1 MGFSEI
7 LLDKKDDFKKY
18 GDILGI
24 INVCA
29 KKLAKDVNNMID
41 IAEIENDIF
50 ILNKETFD
58 LIKLVN
64 EVIVAFKKNGFSI
77 KNKDINISSI
87 YGSLIIYADKNR
99 MKFTIENL
107 ITNAIDIPD
116 TNNIEIMVEKTKS
129 ASYQNDYTNQGFVLI
144 SIIDDG
150 TGIDRLLLPSLFSKF
165 VADSQDGLGLG
176 LYLAKIIVERDGGEI
191 WTENNE
197 NGKGVTFKFSIPT

>member
-107 ITNAIDIPD
+107 ITNAIDIPA
-116 TNNIEIMVEKTKS
+116 TNNIEIMVEK
-129 ASYQNDYTNQGFVLI
+129 N
-144 SIIDDG
+144 
-150 TGIDRLLLPSLFSKF
+150 
-165 VADSQDGLGLG
+165 
-176 LYLAKIIVERDGGEI
+176 
-191 WTENNE
+191 
-197 NGKGVTFKFSIPT
+197 